1 MVDPGGRT
9 LVIAVLGLGEAG
21 SVIARDLL
29 AARAAGHEQW
39 MREHI
44 TAELIVT
51 DASAVDRIIH
61 GTYKHAP
68 RRTAEMQAAADML
81 TELGVPPLIAEA
93 SRAVHARL
101 SP

>member
-1 MVDPGGRT
+1 
-9 LVIAVLGLGEAG
+9 
-21 SVIARDLL
+21 
-29 AARAAGHEQW
+29 
-39 MREHI
+39 
-44 TAELIVT
+44 
-51 DASAVDRIIH
+51 VDRIIH